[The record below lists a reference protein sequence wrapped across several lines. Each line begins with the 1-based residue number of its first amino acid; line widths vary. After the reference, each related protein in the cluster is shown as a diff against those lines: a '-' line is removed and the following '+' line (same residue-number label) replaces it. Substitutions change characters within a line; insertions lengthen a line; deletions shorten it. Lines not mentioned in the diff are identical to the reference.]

1 MFKVKRGGFTL
12 MEMIISLF
20 LFGLVFFMFD
30 LAAIL
35 VKDTKQVV
43 AVTENNQQVN
53 QVFLQLDHYIQR
65 SAFIDIT
72 QENGP
77 YRLVLYHFK
86 EDMNGETR
94 SVALKYTNGR
104 KNLVLQ
110 NYLSQG
116 YAPLLEDIEQVRFT
130 RQKPYIDMELTIH
143 QHKYR
148 HRFYCPKDKELQNA

>member
-1 MFKVKRGGFTL
+1 MFKIKRGGFTL

-30 LAAIL
+30 LAATL
-35 VKDTKQVV
+35 VKDTQKVV
-43 AVTENNQQVN
+43 AVTENNQRVD

-72 QENGP
+72 HENGP
-77 YRLVLYHFK
+77 YRLVLYHVK
-86 EDMNGETR
+86 AKAQGETR
-94 SVALKYTNGR
+94 SIALKQINGQ

-116 YAPLLEDIEQVRFT
+116 YAPLLEDIEHVRFK
-130 RQKPYIDMELTIH
+130 REKPYIDMELTIH
-143 QHKYR
+143 QHHYR
-148 HRFYCPKDKELQNA
+148 HRFYCPNDKVSQNA